1 MTNLKRI
8 EWYGATSAH
17 ANQQRP
23 RLSQRDFVRA
33 SLLRSGVG
41 SRRLWDEPVR
51 VEQRDRRR

>member
-8 EWYGATSAH
+8 EWHGGNSGH

-23 RLSQRDFVRA
+23 RLSQRDFVQV

>member
-8 EWYGATSAH
+8 EWYRGTSAH
-17 ANQQRP
+17 AKQQRAASP
-23 RLSQRDFVRA
+23 SA
-33 SLLRSGVG
+33 TSSGPSLLRSGVG